1 MLIKQGLDQVQ
12 LVRNTMKREL
22 SLSVSGPFNP
32 LNAQNN
38 LRCEEYKEYLC
49 RMLVS
54 LKEVMH
60 LLELLVNKAI
70 LSSQHLS
77 VFSPGH

>member
-32 LNAQNN
+32 LYAQNN
-38 LRCEEYKEYLC
+38 LRCEGYKEYLC
-49 RMLVS
+49 RKLVS

-60 LLELLVNKAI
+60 LLELVNKAI